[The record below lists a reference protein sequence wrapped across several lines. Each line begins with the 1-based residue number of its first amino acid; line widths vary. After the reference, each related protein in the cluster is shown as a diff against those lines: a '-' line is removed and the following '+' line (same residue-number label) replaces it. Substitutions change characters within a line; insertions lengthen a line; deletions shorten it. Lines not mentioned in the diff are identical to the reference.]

1 MTPRWLGN
9 ALTIAVSVLVALI
22 LTIIPLP
29 GWGEALRPAWVAL
42 VVFYWVLALPER
54 FNIGWAWI
62 IGLLMD
68 ALTGSLLGAHA
79 LALVLVAVL
88 ASRWHLKMRMYPLWQ
103 QSIGVGL
110 ALVLYALLL
119 FWIGGIAGHLNRPLV
134 RFLPVAISALI
145 WPWVYAVLRR
155 VRQRFV
161 TA

>member
-1 MTPRWLGN
+1 MTPRWMGTG
-9 ALTIAVSVLVALI
+9 LTIALSVMAALV

-29 GWGEALRPAWVAL
+29 GWGVALRPFWVAL

-54 FNIGWAWI
+54 FNIGWAWL
-62 IGLLMD
+62 IGLLLD

-88 ASRWHLKMRMYPLWQ
+88 ASRWHLKIRMYPMWQ
-103 QSIGVGL
+103 QSVGVGL
-110 ALVLYALLL
+110 ALVLYTGVL
-119 FWIGGIAGHLNRPLV
+119 FWIDGLAGHMIRPLV
-134 RFLPVAISALI
+134 RFLPITISVLI

-161 TA
+161 PA